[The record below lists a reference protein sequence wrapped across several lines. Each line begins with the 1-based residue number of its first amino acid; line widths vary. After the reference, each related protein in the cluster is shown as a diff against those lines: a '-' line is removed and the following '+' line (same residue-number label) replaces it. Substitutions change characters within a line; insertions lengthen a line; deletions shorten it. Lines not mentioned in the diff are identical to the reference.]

1 MNKIPAIGVSL
12 FLSLFLVISSAQA
25 QYPGGMGNG
34 GGNRGGFQGIDSAT
48 RAKYAHMSVG
58 HVFGKIVD
66 EKTKKGIEFASVALF
81 KSKND
86 SLITGQL
93 TESNGDFSLETLPFG
108 RFKLKITSLGYAPLE
123 KEVMILPNSME
134 QDLGNIV
141 LSMDEKTLNTVT
153 VTGEKSTIEIKPDK
167 KVFNVEKDLSSRG
180 GTAVDI
186 MEKIPGVSVDGS
198 GNVTLR
204 NLTPIIY
211 VDGKPTTLTMD
222 QIPSDQIEKVE
233 VIIVHDHANFDYYF
247 PRKILLDRISEGSDF
262 MKI

>member
-108 RFKLKITSLGYAPLE
+108 RFKLKITSLGYAPL
-123 KEVMILPNSME
+123 
-134 QDLGNIV
+134 
-141 LSMDEKTLNTVT
+141 
-153 VTGEKSTIEIKPDK
+153 
-167 KVFNVEKDLSSRG
+167 
-180 GTAVDI
+180 
-186 MEKIPGVSVDGS
+186 
-198 GNVTLR
+198 
-204 NLTPIIY
+204 
-211 VDGKPTTLTMD
+211 
-222 QIPSDQIEKVE
+222 
-233 VIIVHDHANFDYYF
+233 
-247 PRKILLDRISEGSDF
+247 
-262 MKI
+262 